1 MSPPSIVALACA
13 IAISFGAA
21 LTDVRAGI
29 IPNSLTLPPILLAP
43 TAYAAFGGI
52 RSFGLS
58 LLAACVCGF
67 VPYILF
73 RVRAMGGG
81 DVKLFAALGALHGQD
96 LAAGLRI
103 QLLAFAAAMLG
114 ALWLHLR
121 HRRLRAT
128 LRRVALITR
137 HALARRQP
145 LPTLEE
151 DGVGALRLGGFVL
164 VATLLQS
171 ALLFT
176 GRSVQ

>member
-1 MSPPSIVALACA
+1 MSPLSIVALTCA

-29 IPNSLTLPPILLAP
+29 IPNCLTLPPILLAP

-52 RSFGLS
+52 RSFGFS

-73 RVRAMGGG
+73 RARAMGGG

-96 LAAGLRI
+96 LASGLRI
-103 QLLAFAAAMLG
+103 QLLAFATAMLG
-114 ALWLHLR
+114 VLWVHLR
-121 HRRLRAT
+121 HRRLRTT
-128 LRRVALITR
+128 LRCVALNIC
-137 HALARRQP
+137 HALRRRQP
-145 LPTLEE
+145 FPTLEE
-151 DGVGALRLGGFVL
+151 DGAGSLRLGGFVL
-164 VATLLQS
+164 VATLLQG
-171 ALLFT
+171 ALLFA